1 MILWCKHVWNISRC
15 NNITE
20 LNRCLFFM
28 IALHYIL
35 SVFFQN
41 ETMPT
46 TDEAM
51 YYTPTSV
58 HDLNVTPHRFIN
70 SSSRRFATPP
80 RNVLV
85 TSSEYP
91 FVTPPRFTES
101 VNRSSVTLVLFTDTD
116 DHSSQTP
123 TKLAKYTNDSFSTPP
138 RSRHTDDYSLVTLK
152 LFTDNLDESYL
163 SPSRFTGCV
172 NHPFVTP
179 PRSTDFS
186 DSPFVNLALTRESDN
201 HSFTPS
207 PTFIH
212 TIFVTPRKSRH
223 TIFSD
228 SMITPLRATN
238 HVRHSALT
246 PSPSLDS
253 MSYSR
258 PARRRRLSFSN
269 SEISPA
275 RTDVSAKRP
284 SSVKDM
290 QNERHVCRAKR
301 NKTAF
306 SDKQVSYIA
315 TFFYLYYQLY
325 LFQYFN

>member
-1 MILWCKHVWNISRC
+1 
-15 NNITE
+15 
-20 LNRCLFFM
+20 
-28 IALHYIL
+28 
-35 SVFFQN
+35 
-41 ETMPT
+41 MPT

-51 YYTPTSV
+51 YYNPTSV
-58 HDLNVTPHRFIN
+58 HDLNVTPHRLIN

-91 FVTPPRFTES
+91 FVTPPRLTDS
-101 VNRSSVTLVLFTDTD
+101 ANRSFVTLALFSDTD
-116 DHSSQTP
+116 DHSFQTSP
-123 TKLAKYTNDSFSTPP
+123 KLAKHTNDSFSTPP
-138 RSRHTDDYSLVTLK
+138 RSRDTDDYSSVTLT

-179 PRSTDFS
+179 LRSTDFH
-186 DSPFVNLALTRESDN
+186 DSPFVNLAPTRESDN
-201 HSFTPS
+201 HSVTTS

-212 TIFVTPRKSRH
+212 TVFVTPRKSRRA
-223 TIFSD
+223 IFSD
-228 SMITPLRATN
+228 AIMTPLSIN

-253 MSYSR
+253 ISYSR

-284 SSVKDM
+284 SLVKDM
-290 QNERHVCRAKR
+290 QDERHVYRTRR

-315 TFFYLYYQLY
+315 TFFMYAINFIFFSILINYLVIFKYNIQMKNNYSKQE
-325 LFQYFN
+325 FC